1 MKISRTALS
10 LAAVLLA
17 AGMLSA
23 CTPIISLEAAA
34 DSNNPACA
42 EVSVRL
48 PATLANEAK
57 RSTDAQA
64 TGAWGN
70 PTAVILR
77 CGLEPVEVST
87 LPCVTASGVDW
98 LVDESAK
105 PSYRFITFGRNPA
118 TEVIVDSNKVAGVS
132 VLDELSSAIQSIEA
146 TKECSVLTN

>member
-1 MKISRTALS
+1 MKISRTAFAFT
-10 LAAVLLA
+10 AALLA
-17 AGMLSA
+17 AGTLTA
-23 CTPIISLEAAA
+23 CTPIISLEAAP

-48 PATLANEAK
+48 PATVANEAK

-146 TKECSVLTN
+146 TKECSAVTN

>member
-1 MKISRTALS
+1 
-10 LAAVLLA
+10 
-17 AGMLSA
+17 
-23 CTPIISLEAAA
+23 
-34 DSNNPACA
+34 
-42 EVSVRL
+42 
-48 PATLANEAK
+48 LANEAK
-57 RSTDAQA
+57 RTTDAQA

-146 TKECSVLTN
+146 TKQCSAASN

>member
-1 MKISRTALS
+1 MKISRTAFAFT
-10 LAAVLLA
+10 AALMAVGTLT
-17 AGMLSA
+17 A

-48 PATLANEAK
+48 PATVANEAK

-77 CGLEPVEVST
+77 CGLESVEVST

-146 TKECSVLTN
+146 TKECSAVTN